1 MVTFEEYIKKV
12 VDKPYENMS
21 PKEIIKQP
29 VSAISGIS
37 EEDAKLLSKAFKIK
51 TVEDLACNPY
61 VYVAQSLMNLSK
73 MAVKSLEKKYKPEK
87 FKKFGNLSIEA
98 IKGISKE
105 DAKLLYKAFKIKT
118 IKQFA
123 TNKYIGIAQ
132 NLYTLAC
139 IQDFLEKAAPPPPPP
154 SEKPA
159 EGAEGTVKA

>member
-1 MVTFEEYIKKV
+1 MVTLEEYIKKV

-21 PKEIIKQP
+21 PKELMKQP
-29 VSAISGIS
+29 VNAISGIS

-51 TVEDLACNPY
+51 TIEDLACNPY
-61 VYVAQSLMNLSK
+61 VYVAQSLVNLSK
-73 MAVKSLEKKYKPEK
+73 MATKSLDKKYKPEK
-87 FKKFGNLSIEA
+87 FKKLGNLPINA
-98 IKGISKE
+98 IKGVTKE

-139 IQDFLEKAAPPPPPP
+139 VQDFLEKCAAP
-154 SEKPA
+154 EKPPEEA
-159 EGAEGTVKA
+159 TKTEG